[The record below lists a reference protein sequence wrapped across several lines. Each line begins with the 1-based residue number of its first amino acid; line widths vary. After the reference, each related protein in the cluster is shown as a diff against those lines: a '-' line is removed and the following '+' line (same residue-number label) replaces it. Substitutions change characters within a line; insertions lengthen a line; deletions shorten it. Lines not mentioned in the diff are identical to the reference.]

1 MSEAMLY
8 TPENDAVD
16 WSALADQ
23 LFPAE
28 ALRTAPAFNPLAMI
42 RKASDDGDMCRIRTY
57 VGVSRRIY
65 NPQDSQL
72 D

>member
-28 ALRTAPAFNPLAMI
+28 ALRTAPAFNPLAM
-42 RKASDDGDMCRIRTY
+42 T
-57 VGVSRRIY
+57 RRNI
-65 NPQDSQL
+65 
-72 D
+72 